1 MIKFTI
7 IVGVFFNLTHVAIAS
22 KIPNNLITQKDQC
35 LSTREYITTFHFLKK
50 NKDFGLSQEEI
61 NLTAHKVS
69 KGCTGSSQRF
79 INVLKVL
86 TKMGIDTRSSIDYAL
101 NFTDKTDDYTQV
113 FIEVFRRSYDP
124 KYLNLDAL
132 TSLKMSLRL
141 SKDYK
146 GILKNS
152 ESDFKKLVEF
162 CLKEEILKLS
172 NPSCGQ
178 LSAKI
183 AALGESFE
191 DPLAKYYIE
200 IVKFLQEDKVGPK
213 LDKNQ
218 TLNYAEKIITNGP
231 QAVENFIQA
240 YKFAT
245 NKKKLGY
252 TDKQALTFSLTLA
265 ESSLPKKL
273 SKDSNQSKSPVQ
285 KKN

>member
-1 MIKFTI
+1 MKNFTSI
-7 IVGVFFNLTHVAIAS
+7 FTLFFLFNGLANAAITKEILFS
-22 KIPNNLITQKDQC
+22 DEDQC

-61 NLTAHKVS
+61 HLTGMKVS
-69 KGCTGSSQRF
+69 QGCTGSSQRF

-113 FIEVFRRSYDP
+113 FVEVFRRSYDP

-152 ESDFKKLVEF
+152 ESDFKNLVEF

-183 AALGESFE
+183 AALGESFQ

-200 IVKFLQEDKVGPK
+200 IVKFLQEDKAGPK

-218 TLNYAEKIITNGP
+218 TLKYAENIIANGP

-245 NKKKLGY
+245 NKKKLAY
-252 TDKQALTFSLTLA
+252 TDKQALAFSFSLA
-265 ESSLPKKL
+265 QNSLPKTL
-273 SKDSNQSKSPVQ
+273 NEISDQSKSPAQ
-285 KKN
+285 K

>member
-1 MIKFTI
+1 MKKFTLT
-7 IVGVFFNLTHVAIAS
+7 FFLFLTTTHTVMAS
-22 KIPNNLITQKDQC
+22 NSEPKLFSAKDQC
-35 LSTREYITTFHFLKK
+35 LATREFITTFHFLKK

-61 NLTAHKVS
+61 NITANKVS

-101 NFTDKTDDYTQV
+101 NFTDKTDGYTQV
-113 FIEVFRRSYDP
+113 FVEVFRRSYDP

-191 DPLAKYYIE
+191 DPIAKYYIE
-200 IVKFLQEDKVGPK
+200 VIKFLQEDKAGPK

-218 TLNYAEKIITNGP
+218 TLKYAERIITNGP
-231 QAVENFIQA
+231 LAVENFIQA
-240 YKFAT
+240 FKFAT

-252 TDKQALTFSLTLA
+252 TAKQALAFSIGLA

-273 SKDSNQSKSPVQ
+273 NEGSIPSKSPVQ
-285 KKN
+285 K